1 MATIKEVAE
10 LANVS
15 VATVSRVLNRSHSV
29 SPKST
34 AMVMD
39 AIHKLNYSPNLTAR
53 NLRRNESRSIL
64 VFIPRLSNPYYY
76 SILEGISSTAREL
89 DYSAYICNL
98 EHDPQQEAILL
109 HTIQNKRADGII
121 FLFCNQDDIW
131 LKKYIGT
138 LPMVFC
144 SEYVESLN
152 TPYVGIDHFKAAY
165 EAVQRL
171 IKLGHKK
178 IGMISNQNGFISTTQ
193 RYQGFCQAL
202 NDHGLLFRR
211 DYIVYASMDY
221 SFDSGVE
228 AAKKLL
234 TLPDP
239 PTAIFCIS
247 DLLALGAVSAANELG
262 IPVPERLSIW
272 GFDDLEFAKMFHP
285 HLSTVAQ
292 PCFEMGRTAMLH
304 LNQSM
309 AGSDDFEMHTILP
322 YQIIERES
330 TCALQ
335 DDKTD

>member
-1 MATIKEVAE
+1 
-10 LANVS
+10 
-15 VATVSRVLNRSHSV
+15 
-29 SPKST
+29 
-34 AMVMD
+34 
-39 AIHKLNYSPNLTAR
+39 
-53 NLRRNESRSIL
+53 
-64 VFIPRLSNPYYY
+64 
-76 SILEGISSTAREL
+76 
-89 DYSAYICNL
+89 
-98 EHDPQQEAILL
+98 
-109 HTIQNKRADGII
+109 
-121 FLFCNQDDIW
+121 
-131 LKKYIGT
+131 
-138 LPMVFC
+138 
-144 SEYVESLN
+144 
-152 TPYVGIDHFKAAY
+152 
-165 EAVQRL
+165 
-171 IKLGHKK
+171 
-178 IGMISNQNGFISTTQ
+178 MISNQNGFISTTQ

-211 DYIVYASMDY
+211 DYIVYASMEY